1 MIGNNNVSLPYPV
14 LGLEGDFKE
23 GGFVVKP
30 SIQVLDD
37 ELHIVEGEVEITN
50 EYIKKLFDNEEV
62 TTAYRIVCSST
73 LYSRSVY
80 NEKEIVIPMDLL
92 ANHIEIEVFL
102 VANTDIPIYSDDSFN
117 DDYSLGNTGGVFK
130 LNKGNIIGFAGSK
143 NIPLKKSFAKGA
155 SSMFSFKRGEDLTMS
170 FNVEEGDQIVI
181 TYPYDASQ
189 QLDITSV
196 MPKSNK
202 MTFLNLFILPALN
215 RAFLELCNQDES
227 GDLQDFKENN
237 EWAMILTETYPNWND
252 DDTYRSAQNYL
263 QDLLSGQGK
272 MCKIPVLEAFEELKR

>member
-37 ELHIVEGEVEITN
+37 ELHIVEDEVEITN

-117 DDYSLGNTGGVFK
+117 DDYSLGKTGGVFK
-130 LNKGNIIGFAGSK
+130 LYKGNIIGFAGSK

-181 TYPYDASQ
+181 TYPYDDNQ
-189 QLDITSV
+189 QLDITRV

-202 MTFLNLFILPALN
+202 MTFLNLVILPALN
-215 RAFLELCNQDES
+215 RAFLELCNQEED
-227 GDLQDFKENN
+227 GNLQDFKENN
-237 EWAMILTETYPNWND
+237 EWAMILTETYYNWND

-263 QDLLSGQGK
+263 QSLLSGQGK

>member
-30 SIQVLDD
+30 SIQVMDD
-37 ELHIVEGEVEITN
+37 ELHIVEEDVEITN
-50 EYIKKLFDNEEV
+50 DYIRRLFDNEEV

-73 LYSRSVY
+73 LYSRTVY
-80 NEKEIVIPMDLL
+80 NEKKIVIPMDLL

-102 VANTDIPIYSDDSFN
+102 VANTKILTYSDDSFN
-117 DDYSLGNTGGVFK
+117 DDYSLGKTGGVFK
-130 LNKGNIIGFAGSK
+130 IDKGNIIGFAGSK

-181 TYPYDASQ
+181 TYPYEDQ
-189 QLDITSV
+189 KLDITSV
-196 MPKSNK
+196 MPKSHK

-215 RAFLELCNQDES
+215 RAFIELCNQEEN
-227 GDLQDFKENN
+227 GTLKDFKEKY
-237 EWAMILTETYPNWND
+237 EWALILTETYSSWND

-263 QDLLSGQGK
+263 QSLLSGQGK
-272 MCKIPVLEAFEELKR
+272 TCKIPVLEAFEELKR